1 MPDAMKGTND
11 FTPIIAELKQTSD
24 PNAVFLAS
32 LMEKYQQSLSSYDA
46 FKSMWGF
53 GDDYK
58 GMMYAQGL
66 MPIVRFEVADQ
77 AVLLIALSNLPTK
90 QVLLTQAKHLMV

>member
-1 MPDAMKGTND
+1 MPDAMKGTSD
-11 FTPIIAELKQTSD
+11 LTPIIAELKTVD
-24 PNAVFLAS
+24 DKNALFLAS

-46 FKSMWGF
+46 FKSIWGF

-66 MPIVRFEVADQ
+66 MPIVRFQVAGK
-77 AVLLIALSNLPTK
+77 AALSIALSNLLMK
-90 QVLLTQAKHLMV
+90 QVLRIQQKALKA